1 MKTYFELLIKI
12 NPEIEDVIS
21 EFCFENLPCEGVILA
36 EEAYKDLEMTST
48 TQGTLKVFLTEK
60 PQALDELLSEYRAL
74 LVERGFTDEMLGS
87 WEHTLTEKENEDWSK
102 KWKEKWDIT
111 RVSNKIVVVPDWLE
125 YNEQPGEVV
134 IRLEPGCAFGTG
146 THATTQLCM
155 KALEIIDV
163 KGKDV
168 ADIGTGSGILAIC
181 AKKFCANY
189 VYGCDNDDT
198 VIDVAKENAL
208 KNNVECEFEL
218 GTSEN
223 IKREFDFVM
232 ANILHNVLNEI
243 MEDLKRITKKGG
255 HIALSGIL
263 EEKAPIVL
271 EAIKRCDLEIIHELH
286 QNQWVGFIVKKRG

>member
-60 PQALDELLSEYRAL
+60 PQGLEELLSEYRETL
-74 LVERGFTDEMLGS
+74 LGRGFTDEALGS
-87 WEHTLTEKENEDWSK
+87 WEHSLAEKENEDWSK

-111 RVSNKIVVVPDWLE
+111 RVTDKIVVVPDWLE
-125 YNEQPGEVV
+125 YEDKEGEVV

-181 AKKFCANY
+181 AKKFGANY

-198 VIDVAKENAL
+198 VIDVAIENAL
-208 KNNVECEFEL
+208 KNNAKCEFEL
-218 GTSEN
+218 GTSEK
-223 IKREFDFVM
+223 IQRQFDFVM

-243 MEDLKRITKKGG
+243 MEDLQRITKKDGY
-255 HIALSGIL
+255 IALSGIL

-271 EAIKRCDLEIIHELH
+271 EAIKRCNLEIVKEIH
-286 QNQWVGFIVKKRG
+286 QNQWVGFIVKNI

>member
-12 NPEIEDVIS
+12 NPEIEDIVS

-60 PQALDELLSEYRAL
+60 PQALDSLLGEYRKVL
-74 LVERGFTDEMLGS
+74 LDRGFTDEMLGS
-87 WEHTLTEKENEDWSK
+87 WEYSLAEKENEDWSK

-111 RVSNKIVVVPDWLE
+111 RVTDKIVVVPDWLE
-125 YNEQPGEVV
+125 YTEKEGEVV

-146 THATTQLCM
+146 THPTTQLCM
-155 KALEIIDV
+155 KAMEIIGV

-168 ADIGTGSGILAIC
+168 ADIGTGSGILAVC

-218 GTSEN
+218 GTSEK
-223 IKREFDFVM
+223 IQRQFDFVM

-243 MEDLKRITKKGG
+243 MEDLQRITKKGG

-263 EEKAPIVL
+263 AEKAPVVL
-271 EAIKRCDLEIIHELH
+271 EAIKRCNLEIVHELH
-286 QNQWVGFIVKKRG
+286 QNQWVGYIVKNI